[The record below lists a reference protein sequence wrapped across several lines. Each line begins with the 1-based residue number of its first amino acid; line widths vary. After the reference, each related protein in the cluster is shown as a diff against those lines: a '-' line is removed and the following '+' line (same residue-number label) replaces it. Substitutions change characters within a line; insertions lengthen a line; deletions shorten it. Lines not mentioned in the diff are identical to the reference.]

1 MVTAQFEKFN
11 ASFKELE
18 AVFEEITGRPFKPG
32 QKFTAAETEGGQVR
46 KHKKRQKTLSR
57 RLEQFIS
64 FEQ

>member
-32 QKFTAAETEGGQVR
+32 QKFTAADTEGGQVR
-46 KHKKRQKTLSR
+46 EHKKRQKV
-57 RLEQFIS
+57 
-64 FEQ
+64 